1 MGRLFTYFSA
11 FWQNAVLALLL
22 LAVCSCGQEEF
33 PGYASPGT
41 EHLCTLEFAH
51 SDFEVVDISTR
62 ATVGAVQE
70 NRVLNMYLF
79 VFGPDGR
86 RIYSRYFNKDD
97 KGTTYAAVSQATDE
111 CWYVST
117 ASDGTTSGIV
127 RIKAPSVS
135 NAVVYLV
142 ANLDEDMYDISPEL
156 LGSVSTLQQLERTG
170 IAMQQ
175 LTTSRNG
182 YFPMTARLQ
191 GVNITS
197 SSVSGAKLQL
207 ERMDAKVT
215 LNIKLGTEADL
226 KSFTPSWCKVVNIPA
241 GCMIASSS
249 LGEENEQAGYF
260 TSEVDFDNTITCSFY
275 LLENRESRNLKNKV
289 GGYHSRD
296 ARIKFPDGTYNASAG
311 MWLNAPENAT
321 YMQIAGEIHQQIPTQ
336 LGGIQDLIGEVV
348 YYVHLGD
355 FAADVNDY
363 DVVRNTHYTYNITVH
378 GVDNIEVEVETNVE
392 NQSGATGHIYTSFE
406 PVQNFDAHYG
416 QRVFAVRAEDII
428 DKRITFYTST
438 PFGRSGTPINS
449 SGEYNISDL
458 DYKWVTFLVNNKE
471 GGSYSFNNR
480 LYPGDGS
487 QMLIAAGSSERLMNV
502 VQLLDFIEREKVKY
516 VQYKESGFAGKNPSA
531 FLPDSKGVYTMN
543 ITAFINEFFYQEH
556 PTENVPITW
565 KDFVNRPARLMH
577 ILTEAKISN
586 DGESSYTHSLVTF
599 RQRSIQTPYNI
610 GSQGVDAAFGCETV
624 DETRELNLPFYEND
638 NSYKGKDL
646 GNKSTS
652 NGIYNMACLWN
663 LLQGG
668 SFAGG
673 DGRQKWSDY
682 LNYEVPNSTEAEHNH
697 FLKDD
702 TRCLRYA
709 AMSRNR
715 DNNGNGFIDPQE
727 VRWYIAPLERLYDL
741 YTGDKGMDPEAWLY
755 PRSLATAAN
764 VQENGVWIWRNHI
777 ICSNQTTVSYS
788 SQYVDKYWPDMF
800 WAEEGVSL
808 SGYTKDWG
816 KVSCNSIKCLRNL
829 GMDDAT
835 ESSIADVA
843 QNVPPQMV
851 VAGLA
856 SQGVFRFDLSNV
868 NSKSVRY
875 FTTHELIPESEN
887 GETSRTYYG
896 FETHKDYI
904 SYGTGKDYAMLKA
917 KLDVGDSPCPEG
929 YRIPNVREA
938 ALMALYCPSSWWNGT
953 SILSCSYYSHGSLGG
968 SLYYDTN
975 TTTWFFGEKYITVNG
990 DKNALRCVRD
1000 LRQ

>member
-1 MGRLFTYFSA
+1 M
-11 FWQNAVLALLL
+11 
-22 LAVCSCGQEEF
+22 
-33 PGYASPGT
+33 
-41 EHLCTLEFAH
+41 
-51 SDFEVVDISTR
+51 
-62 ATVGAVQE
+62 
-70 NRVLNMYLF
+70 
-79 VFGPDGR
+79 
-86 RIYSRYFNKDD
+86 
-97 KGTTYAAVSQATDE
+97 
-111 CWYVST
+111 
-117 ASDGTTSGIV
+117 
-127 RIKAPSVS
+127 
-135 NAVVYLV
+135 
-142 ANLDEDMYDISPEL
+142 
-156 LGSVSTLQQLERTG
+156 
-170 IAMQQ
+170 
-175 LTTSRNG
+175 
-182 YFPMTARLQ
+182 
-191 GVNITS
+191 
-197 SSVSGAKLQL
+197 
-207 ERMDAKVT
+207 
-215 LNIKLGTEADL
+215 
-226 KSFTPSWCKVVNIPA
+226 
-241 GCMIASSS
+241 
-249 LGEENEQAGYF
+249 
-260 TSEVDFDNTITCSFY
+260 
-275 LLENRESRNLKNKV
+275 
-289 GGYHSRD
+289 
-296 ARIKFPDGTYNASAG
+296 
-311 MWLNAPENAT
+311 
-321 YMQIAGEIHQQIPTQ
+321 
-336 LGGIQDLIGEVV
+336 
-348 YYVHLGD
+348 
-355 FAADVNDY
+355 
-363 DVVRNTHYTYNITVH
+363 
-378 GVDNIEVEVETNVE
+378 
-392 NQSGATGHIYTSFE
+392 
-406 PVQNFDAHYG
+406 
-416 QRVFAVRAEDII
+416 
-428 DKRITFYTST
+428 
-438 PFGRSGTPINS
+438 
-449 SGEYNISDL
+449 
-458 DYKWVTFLVNNKE
+458 
-471 GGSYSFNNR
+471 
-480 LYPGDGS
+480 
-487 QMLIAAGSSERLMNV
+487 
-502 VQLLDFIEREKVKY
+502 
-516 VQYKESGFAGKNPSA
+516 
-531 FLPDSKGVYTMN
+531 
-543 ITAFINEFFYQEH
+543 
-556 PTENVPITW
+556 
-565 KDFVNRPARLMH
+565 
-577 ILTEAKISN
+577 
-586 DGESSYTHSLVTF
+586 
-599 RQRSIQTPYNI
+599 
-610 GSQGVDAAFGCETV
+610 DAAFGCETV

-673 DGRQKWSDY
+673 DGRQKWNDY

-697 FLKDD
+697 FLKGD

-1000 LRQ
+1000 LHQ